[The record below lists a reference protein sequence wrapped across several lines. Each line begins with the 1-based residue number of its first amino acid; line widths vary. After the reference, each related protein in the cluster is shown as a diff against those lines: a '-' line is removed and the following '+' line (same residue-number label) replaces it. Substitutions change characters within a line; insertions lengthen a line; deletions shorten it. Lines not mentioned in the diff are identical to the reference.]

1 MESESS
7 DFYTDV
13 TARDGFEDAPHVSTL
28 IVNS

>member
-1 MESESS
+1 MKSKSS

-13 TARDGFEDAPHVSTL
+13 TARDTFKDAPHVSTL